1 MASKELHILLGAGLT
16 ASNNSIACLLQHL
29 DRSAGVFGFPASA
42 ASQIAV
48 DSVNKWINQRP
59 DRFDTI
65 VFNVFSDR
73 DQWLYTERLSR
84 QHHE

>member
-1 MASKELHILLGAGLT
+1 MAGTELQILPGAGLT
-16 ASNNSIACLLQHL
+16 ASNI
-29 DRSAGVFGFPASA
+29 RSLAFCCISTGVFGLPASA

-48 DSVNKWINQRP
+48 DNVNEWINQRP

-73 DQWLYTERLSR
+73 DQWLYTERLSNH
-84 QHHE
+84 HHE